1 MPTLAIDI
9 NIITHELQKGKKYFR
24 KAVRVMAK
32 KTVDAAAMIA
42 KGLWNEPIKDG
53 EKIRTCQGCVGPTNE
68 IIPRMYE
75 GLYYAYIEYTKA
87 DADSN
92 YELILC

>member
-32 KTVDAAAMIA
+32 KTVDAAEWI
-42 KGLWNEPIKDG
+42 
-53 EKIRTCQGCVGPTNE
+53 
-68 IIPRMYE
+68 
-75 GLYYAYIEYTKA
+75 
-87 DADSN
+87 
-92 YELILC
+92 ELIKLIKQLTEPLKREMCMITEGARFVSDKLNLRDA

>member
-1 MPTLAIDI
+1 MKTTSFKIF
-9 NIITHELQKGKKYFR
+9 ITKSS
-24 KAVRVMAK
+24 
-32 KTVDAAAMIA
+32 DAAAMIA

-53 EKIRTCQGCVGPTNE
+53 EKIRTCQGCVGPNNE

-87 DADSN
+87 NEDSK